1 MTEKEFDEE
10 YLFEMNELY
19 EKRICDELEKEK
31 DKDVVHFKCDTPA
44 LLQEIMTC
52 VIDNPKSGASV
63 LKIPLYILNNY
74 LEQVAQRAAEIDD
87 PKLNILMLEM
97 KLYEVEHN
105 QISVEIA
112 KQRERLVQ
120 SPIKLSQKSLDRIKE
135 KELNDR

>member
-1 MTEKEFDEE
+1 MTDKEDT
-10 YLFEMNELY
+10 
-19 EKRICDELEKEK
+19 
-31 DKDVVHFKCDTPA
+31 VHFKCDTPA
-44 LLQEIMTC
+44 LLQEIMTG

-74 LEQVAQRAAEIDD
+74 LGQVAQRAAEIDD

-112 KQRERLVQ
+112 KQRERLIQ

-135 KELNDR
+135 RK